1 MKISSSIFT
10 VLLGVFIISQGDL
23 FPANDTDPTERLVYG
38 HISLLEGA
46 KGEVKVIRQD
56 QGQDEAVINLP
67 IAPGDT
73 LVTGG
78 KGRCELQFDNGT
90 IIRLDKNTRLKVT
103 TVLAKSLT
111 TDWKISTLN
120 LEKGRV
126 FAMSTPYNQEIFQ
139 IVTHN
144 AAAKLKSRSLST
156 IHINKNGDT
165 QYYCLRGKFSVLWE
179 QGKSLKTHTIRS
191 GKGGTITADRQML
204 AKAHPD
210 IDFMTWNERIN
221 ENFKELHYGI
231 SKLPKAIYRGNRAII
246 RWAEKWSSKYGEWV
260 YHDTYGYTWKPYD
273 KWFHYNRPFFN
284 ADYVN
289 INGVLFLVPQE
300 PWGWVPAH
308 LGTWVF
314 IENMGWVWVP
324 GQDHMY
330 FPGLWNQFW
339 GHWLYGMYTFGW
351 DYWDIF
357 HDIYI
362 YYHTYYGHKPVDIRE
377 RLKGKINNPATGVIP
392 PKTKTSPVSS
402 RSSLAAKAK
411 IKTGSST
418 TRVRDWNPDTRWAV
432 KSGFKVEYS
441 SKNNEVICPKLG
453 AYSSEISYRDRV
465 YLRRS
470 GKFATAWSG
479 RGKRSS
485 AFGPGG
491 SGGDSGGG
499 SSGTKGSPGS
509 SAASHGSHTGT
520 SVVSNTGSSSGS
532 AGSSKEKQ

>member
-1 MKISSSIFT
+1 MKKYSSIFT
-10 VLLGVFIISQGDL
+10 FLLGVFIIFPGDL

-46 KGEVKVIRQD
+46 KGEVKVVRQD

-165 QYYCLRGKFSVLWE
+165 QYYCLRGKFSILWE
-179 QGKSLKTHTIRS
+179 QGKSLKKHTIRS
-191 GKGGTITADRQML
+191 GKGVTITADRQML
-204 AKAHPD
+204 PRAHPD
-210 IDFMTWNERIN
+210 IDFLAWNDRIN

-246 RWAEKWSSKYGEWV
+246 RWAEKWSSKYGEWI

-273 KWFHYNRPFFN
+273 KWFHYSRPFFN

-314 IENMGWVWVP
+314 VETMGWVWVP

-330 FPGLWNQFW
+330 FPGLWKKFW
-339 GHWLYGMYTFGW
+339 GHWFADVFPFQQ
-351 DYWDIF
+351 DYYSLLHDIF
-357 HDIYI
+357 R
-362 YYHTYYGHKPVDIRE
+362 YYHTYYGHEPGDIRE
-377 RLKGKINNPATGVIP
+377 RLKGKINNPNTGIITAKV
-392 PKTKTSPVSS
+392 KTGSVSS
-402 RSSLAAKAK
+402 HSSLAAKAK
-411 IKTGSST
+411 TKTGSST
-418 TRVRDWNPDTRWAV
+418 TRLRDWNPDTRWAS
-432 KSGFKVEYS
+432 KNGFKVEYS
-441 SKNNEVICPKLG
+441 GRNNEVRCPELG
-453 AYSSEISYRDRV
+453 AYSSNITYRDRV
-465 YLRRS
+465 FIRRS
-470 GKFATAWSG
+470 GRLATSWKARKSRNSSSG
-479 RGKRSS
+479 AS
-485 AFGPGG
+485 G
-491 SGGDSGGG
+491 SGGGDSGSGDSGGG
-499 SSGTKGSPGS
+499 KGISGTKSA
-509 SAASHGSHTGT
+509 SAASTFHTSHA
-520 SVVSNTGSSSGS
+520 GSSSGS
-532 AGSSKEKQ
+532 AGSSKEK